1 MVKAAY
7 DISKHTLVP
16 KHTKLSEKEKEIVLK
31 KYNISVTQLPRILK
45 TDSAIK
51 DLKLKLGDV
60 VKIVRQ
66 SPTAG
71 EIIFY
76 RSVTNG

>member
-1 MVKAAY
+1 MVKAY

-16 KHTKLSEKEKEIVLK
+16 KHTKLSEKEKEIILK

-45 TDSAIK
+45 NDSAIK
-51 DLKLKLGDV
+51 DLKLKQGDV
-60 VKIVRQ
+60 VKIIRQ

>member
-1 MVKAAY
+1 MVKAY

-16 KHTKLSEKEKEIVLK
+16 KHTKLSEKEKEIILK
-31 KYNISVTQLPRILK
+31 KYNISVTQLPRIIK

-51 DLKLKLGDV
+51 DLKLKQGDV

>member
-1 MVKAAY
+1 MVKAY

-16 KHTKLSEKEKEIVLK
+16 KHTKLSEKEKEIILN

-45 TDSAIK
+45 NDSAIK
-51 DLKLKLGDV
+51 DLKLKQGDV
-60 VKIVRQ
+60 VKITRQ